1 MTTTAPPTRDPD
13 AHVDDHTAGPT
24 WPQRLSTTLTSK
36 WGARASVLLG
46 ILIATI
52 VMGSLATVQAPPRG
66 DGVPSDAEASVV
78 AAELAK
84 LPDSGVAP
92 VLVVATPTS
101 GDRISESQLGEL
113 GALGQRLGEQTGHEA
128 SPPRPS
134 EDGQAAIVAVPMTLG
149 AELSDDADTVKDL
162 RATISSDQPAG
173 LDVVVTGGP
182 AFGADIASAFDGANV
197 TLLIVTV
204 SIVAV
209 LLLLT
214 YRSPVLWLVPLTVV
228 AFSDQVAGRVADGLG
243 SLTGLDF
250 DAGILSVLVFGAG
263 TNYALLLISRYREEL
278 RVEEDHRVAM
288 RRAWLGS
295 APAILASN
303 LTVGLALLTLLLAV
317 VPGTRGL
324 GLTSAAGLLV
334 ALAAILLVL
343 PGALVLCGR
352 RVFWPFIPRA
362 GDGDD
367 SSDGIWGRIAGH
379 VVKRPVAVL
388 AGGVALL
395 AILATGLIG
404 TRVGLSQE
412 DSFRGDTAS
421 ATGLV
426 TMSEHFP
433 AGEAAPF
440 DVVANPAEVDSV
452 VAAIEGVP
460 GVDQVIPPRETTGD
474 VARITVIGA
483 PAPGTTESL
492 DLARDLRTAAHDVPN
507 ANALVGGGSATT
519 LDAQDAASRDL
530 TVIVPLVL
538 LVNVMVL
545 FFLLRSV
552 VAPVVLLGL
561 NVASALAAM
570 GLGSFLNERVLGFPA
585 LDSVVPLVA
594 FLFLV
599 ALGIDYTIFLV
610 HRARAEARGLGTR
623 DGMVKAVGRTG
634 AVITSAGV
642 VLAAVFAALGVL
654 PLVLLAQVGLI
665 VGLGVLLD
673 TLLVRTMLVPAA
685 VALLGDRFWWPASVA
700 PTTEPTE
707 AAAHG

>member
-1 MTTTAPPTRDPD
+1 MTTTAPPTRDPR
-13 AHVDDHTAGPT
+13 AHRDHPEGGPT
-24 WPQRLSTTLTSK
+24 WPQRLSTKLTSK

-52 VMGSLATVQAPPRG
+52 VMGALATVQAPPRG
-66 DGVPSDAEASVV
+66 DGVPTDAEAAVV

-92 VLVVATPTS
+92 VLLVATPTS
-101 GDRISESQLGEL
+101 GEKITEAQLDEL
-113 GALGQRLGEQTGHEA
+113 RTLGQQLGEQTGHEA

-134 EDGQAAIVAVPMTLG
+134 EDGQAAMVALPVTLG
-149 AELSDDADTVKDL
+149 AELSDDAETVKAV
-162 RATISSDQPAG
+162 RAAIADNPPAG

-182 AFGADIASAFDGANV
+182 AFGADIASAFDGANI
-197 TLLIVTV
+197 TLLLVTV
-204 SIVAV
+204 SIVAI

-214 YRSPVLWLVPLTVV
+214 YRSPILWLVPLTVV
-228 AFSDQVAGRVADGLG
+228 AFADQVAGRVGDGLG
-243 SLTGLDF
+243 NLSGLDF

-288 RRAWLGS
+288 SRAWRGS

-303 LTVGLALLTLLLAV
+303 LTVVLALLTLLLAV
-317 VPGTRGL
+317 VPSTRGL

-343 PGALVLCGR
+343 PGALVMCGR

-367 SSDGIWGRIAGH
+367 SSDGIWGRIAAH

-388 AGGVALL
+388 GGGLALL
-395 AILATGLIG
+395 AILASGLIG

-412 DSFRGDTAS
+412 DSFRGDTES

-426 TMSEHFP
+426 TMSKHFP

-440 DVVANPAEVDSV
+440 DVVTDPAHVEAVTTAV
-452 VAAIEGVP
+452 EGVP
-460 GVDQVIPPRETTGD
+460 GVDQVIPPREATGD
-474 VARITVIGA
+474 IARITVIGA
-483 PAPGTTESL
+483 PAPGTPESL
-492 DLARDLRTAAHDVPN
+492 DLARDLRTAAHDVPD

-530 TVIVPLVL
+530 RVIVPLVL
-538 LVNVMVL
+538 LVNVVVL

-552 VAPVVLLGL
+552 VAPIVLLGL
-561 NVASALAAM
+561 NVASAVAAM
-570 GLGSFLNERVLGFPA
+570 GLGSFLSERVLGFPA
-585 LDSVVPLVA
+585 LDSVVPLIA

-610 HRARAEARGLGTR
+610 HRARAEARRLGTR

-634 AVITSAGV
+634 AVITSAGI

-665 VGLGVLLD
+665 VGLGVLID

-685 VALLGDRFWWPASVA
+685 VALLGDRFWWPATVKPAA
-700 PTTEPTE
+700 PAIE
-707 AAAHG
+707 ADAR